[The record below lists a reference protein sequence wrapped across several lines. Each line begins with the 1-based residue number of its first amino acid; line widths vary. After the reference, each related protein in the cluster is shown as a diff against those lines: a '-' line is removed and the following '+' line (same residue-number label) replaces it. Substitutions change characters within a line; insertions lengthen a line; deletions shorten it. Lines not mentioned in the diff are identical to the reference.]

1 MPAKTDYSRKRKWK
15 SSTYRGE
22 RTVGGNVVYSG
33 ENLLDKHLF
42 VHRAAP
48 GGFDWGPDASDEKAG
63 QLAIALLAPLR
74 SVDFAVEKYHLFA
87 ENFVRREL
95 TGDSWEINRRDIRAM
110 DYTEA
115 IDGRDYPENTAPG
128 PDDVA
133 DLEDIDLESITY
145 AEEIALATK
154 YDAVLHRSGNRRD
167 NLRRIKNIWTGEE
180 DPASD
185 SVSSGTLYGINSLD
199 IPSNARRAL
208 VKQFDSM
215 GELAAW
221 VCYGRNHSQLAGI
234 SNETAEKI
242 CDSWP
247 GFVQYFGGE
256 EYIPDHD
263 PEQQSLSAQSSA
275 MGNSAQQTFES
286 ALSAEDE

>member
-42 VHRAAP
+42 VHRASP
-48 GGFDWGPDASDEKAG
+48 GGFDWGPEASDEKAG

-74 SVDFAVEKYHLFA
+74 SVDFAVKKYHLFA

-95 TGDSWEINRRDIRAM
+95 TGDSWEINRRDVRAM

-128 PDDVA
+128 PDDVG

-154 YDAVLHRSGNRRD
+154 YDAVLHGSGNRRD
-167 NLRRIKNIWTGEE
+167 NLRRLKNIWTGEE

-185 SVSSGTLYGINSLD
+185 GVSSSTLYRIDGLD
-199 IPSNARRAL
+199 IPSNARRTL
-208 VKQFDSM
+208 VKQFTSI

-221 VCYGRNHSQLAGI
+221 VCYGRNHSQLSGI
-234 SNETAEKI
+234 SDATAEKI
-242 CDSWP
+242 RDSCP
-247 GFVQYFGGE
+247 GFIKYFGGE

-263 PEQQSLSAQSSA
+263 PQQQSLSHESPARVD
-275 MGNSAQQTFES
+275 SAQQTFSS
-286 ALSAEDE
+286 ALNAEDE